1 MYKIKIISLINN
13 NKKIIEN
20 LSYLT
25 IIQIISM
32 LLPFFTYPYL
42 IKTLGLS
49 LYGKVMLSQAIVS
62 YVAIIIDFGFT
73 ISATKSIAEVI
84 SDKAKVN
91 EICSA
96 ILATKTV
103 VWVIS
108 TIVYVTSVLIFVN
121 DFQNKILYLTAY
133 TLTFNEFLICQWF
146 FQAKEDIKIIAL
158 LSVFAKLINIALVFT
173 FINGPSDYIY
183 VSLLTGVCYFMAGV
197 VCVCLMLS
205 KHIDLQRPS
214 LSSIKNVIKDSFNI
228 FLTSAVITIK
238 NKLDVILI
246 GVFLN
251 SEFVAIYDFSQK
263 ILTLALM
270 PINIINSAVFA
281 KMSREKSLA
290 FLKKLILASIILSTG
305 YVLIAQLFVPL
316 LTKVL
321 FIPSEESIFL
331 TRMMMMSV
339 IVFSISLPLARN
351 GLLIYGYAHLHLLG
365 TLSTTIVYLTT
376 ILIGYYFNILTSLNF
391 YLYTSIGIFSYEL
404 IYRIALCRWKKI
416 I

>member
-1 MYKIKIISLINN
+1 MYKRKIVSLISN

-25 IIQIISM
+25 VIQIISM
-32 LLPFFTYPYL
+32 LLPFITYPYL

-84 SDKAKVN
+84 SDKVKIN

-96 ILATKTV
+96 IIVTKTI

-108 TIVYVTSVLIFVN
+108 TIIYITSVLVFVN
-121 DFQNKILYLTAY
+121 DFQSKILYLTAY

-146 FQAKEDIKIIAL
+146 FQAKEDMKIIAL
-158 LSVFAKLINIALVFT
+158 LSVIAKIINIALVFT

-183 VSLLTGVCYFMAGV
+183 VSLLTGICYFITGV
-197 VCVCLMLS
+197 GCILLMLS
-205 KHIDLQRPS
+205 RHIELQRPS

-246 GVFLN
+246 GAFLN

-263 ILTLALM
+263 ILTLALI

-281 KMSREKSLA
+281 KMSREKSLN
-290 FLKKLILASIILSTG
+290 FLKKLIFASVILSTG
-305 YVLIAQLFVPL
+305 YVLFAQLFIPL
-316 LTKVL
+316 ITKVL
-321 FIPSEESIFL
+321 FVPSEESIFL
-331 TRMMMMSV
+331 TRMMMISV
-339 IVFSISLPLARN
+339 VVFSISLPLARN
-351 GLLIYGYAHLHLLG
+351 GLLIYGYTHLHLLG
-365 TLSTTIVYLTT
+365 AFSTTIVYLLTMM
-376 ILIGYYFNILTSLNF
+376 LGYYFNLLTSLNF
-391 YLYTSIGIFSYEL
+391 FLYTSIGIFSYEL